1 MLIDRFALLC
11 FRALAR
17 NLILGYFHTPS
28 NKKQEVINV
37 ISRALDFE
45 GDELMQ
51 LQGEASGGWLRGLF
65 KKVVA
70 TQTPSTPKHDTS
82 ANKSFFGEAV
92 SLPQLKPACVIL
104 QLVLNYFFFS
114 VVFGGTRQVHGEGVN
129 ARADAATS
137 CRGDGAAD
145 QPITTAL
152 LGARVQPLH
161 HSTHALRHQHCRLH
175 TGSPAAGVHRDA
187 ELAPAH
193 GAHLAQHADVLVIA
207 RHRAQLARHQ
217 NCSDVS
223 DTSAKLE
230 YHSEECSAEQL
241 IVFNLEKLYQSVGTA
256 KYMCTLYHSGFF
268 WQVALK
274 FRLFFVNTT

>member
-1 MLIDRFALLC
+1 MLIDRFALPC

-92 SLPQLKPACVIL
+92 SLP
-104 QLVLNYFFFS
+104 
-114 VVFGGTRQVHGEGVN
+114 
-129 ARADAATS
+129 
-137 CRGDGAAD
+137 
-145 QPITTAL
+145 
-152 LGARVQPLH
+152 
-161 HSTHALRHQHCRLH
+161 RLM
-175 TGSPAAGVHRDA
+175 PVM
-187 ELAPAH
+187 
-193 GAHLAQHADVLVIA
+193 
-207 RHRAQLARHQ
+207 LARFYIWF
-217 NCSDVS
+217 SI
-223 DTSAKLE
+223 TSSFQSF
-230 YHSEECSAEQL
+230 SEALVKFMEKESTPELTPRLPAEAMAQQ
-241 IVFNLEKLYQSVGTA
+241 INQSQQRSSTP
-256 KYMCTLYHSGFF
+256 
-268 WQVALK
+268 
-274 FRLFFVNTT
+274 TTPRRSS